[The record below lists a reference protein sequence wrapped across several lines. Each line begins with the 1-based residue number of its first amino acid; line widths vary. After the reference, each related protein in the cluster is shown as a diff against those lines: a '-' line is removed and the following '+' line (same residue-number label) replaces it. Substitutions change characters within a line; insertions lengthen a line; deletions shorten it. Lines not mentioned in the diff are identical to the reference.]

1 MRRGTAYSI
10 FIALVVPPL
19 LLIGCG
25 SSENK
30 NGTGGSAGGTGGAG
44 GTAKLDG
51 GGIGDGT
58 GGAKIDGGAGRTDGG
73 AGNTVDGGEGTS
85 VDAPITSDTE
95 TALDSNALD
104 GGGGTVAQQCLAGL
118 VNPFA
123 AMAPDWA
130 NWSSSCCSS
139 VTAADGSLVLT
150 QSEPC
155 SAASPNAIAGLAP
168 PWV

>member
-1 MRRGTAYSI
+1 MGQTR
-10 FIALVVPPL
+10 
-19 LLIGCG
+19 
-25 SSENK
+25 SSVE
-30 NGTGGSAGGTGGAG
+30 
-44 GTAKLDG
+44 
-51 GGIGDGT
+51 
-58 GGAKIDGGAGRTDGG
+58 
-73 AGNTVDGGEGTS
+73 
-85 VDAPITSDTE
+85 
-95 TALDSNALD
+95 ALDSNALD
-104 GGGGTVAQQCLAGL
+104 GGGGTVPQQCLAGL